1 MPDIPAEHRGAI
13 TKAVTKG
20 SVVVC
25 LTRCWPCQFAEHHTP
40 PKPHTWMDHEDAE
53 HAGHRWPLSAEV
65 AAKNVCACPC
75 AKENP
80 DA

>member
-1 MPDIPAEHRGAI
+1 MLDTPSEDLAAI
-13 TKAVTKG
+13 TKAVTEG

-25 LTRCWPCQFAEHHTP
+25 LTRCWPCQFSEHHTP
-40 PKPHTWMDHEDAE
+40 PKPHTWMDPDDAE
-53 HAGHRWPLSAEV
+53 HAGHSWPLPAEV